1 MNPEFSAQSLSI
13 SAFAKAAA
21 ELQGVEKLSIFSRL
35 MEESDATALNTEVN
49 FQAQGEMRPDSAG
62 GFAAWVRLQAQI
74 RLPMVC
80 QRCMGPVEMEVQCDR
95 AFRFVAIEALAE
107 EEDENSEEDV
117 LVISKHFDL
126 LSLVE
131 DELLMALPA
140 APKHPTCP
148 QPVKLRVADADFTE
162 VESDKPNPF
171 AVLGQ
176 LKKGTT
182 D

>member
-1 MNPEFSAQSLSI
+1 MNPEFSAHSLSI

-21 ELQGVEKLSIFSRL
+21 ALRGVEKLSHFSRL
-35 MEESDATALNTEVN
+35 MEESDAAALHTEVH

-62 GFAAWVRLQAQI
+62 VLACWVRLQAQT

-80 QRCMGPVEMEVQCDR
+80 QRCLGPVEMEVQCDR
-95 AFRFVAIEALAE
+95 TFRFVATEALAE
-107 EEDENSEEDV
+107 VEDENSEEDV

-131 DELLMALPA
+131 DELLMALPV
-140 APKHPTCP
+140 APKHSICP
-148 QPVKLRVADADFTE
+148 QAVTLSVADADFIAVDAE
-162 VESDKPNPF
+162 KPNPF

-176 LKKGTT
+176 LKKGLS

>member
-21 ELQGVEKLSIFSRL
+21 ELRVVEKLSNFSRL
-35 MEESDATALNTEVN
+35 MEESDATSLNAEVN
-49 FQAQGEMRPDSAG
+49 FQVQGEMRPDSAG
-62 GFAAWVRLQAQI
+62 GFAAWVRLQAQT

-80 QRCMGPVEMEVQCDR
+80 QRCMGSVEMLIQFDR
-95 AFRFVAIEALAE
+95 EFRFVATEALAE
-107 EEDENSEEDV
+107 VEDENSEEDV

-131 DELLMALPA
+131 DELLMALPV
-140 APKHPTCP
+140 APKHQTCP
-148 QPVKLRVADADFTE
+148 QAVKLSAADADFME
-162 VESDKPNPF
+162 VQADKPNPF
-171 AVLGQ
+171 AVLEQ
-176 LKKGTT
+176 LKKGSA

>member
-1 MNPEFSAQSLSI
+1 MNPEFSAKSLSI
-13 SAFAKAAA
+13 AAFAKAAA
-21 ELQGVEKLSIFSRL
+21 ALRGVEKLSNFSRL
-35 MEESDATALNTEVN
+35 MEESDATSLNTEVN
-49 FQAQGEMRPDSAG
+49 FQAQGDMRPDSAG
-62 GFAAWVRLQAQI
+62 GFSAWVRLQAQT

-95 AFRFVAIEALAE
+95 TFRFVATEALAE
-107 EEDENSEEDV
+107 VEDETSEEDV

-140 APKHPTCP
+140 APKHLTCP
-148 QPVKLRVADADFTE
+148 HPVKLSVADTDFIA
-162 VESDKPNPF
+162 VEADKPNPF
-171 AVLGQ
+171 AVLGK
-176 LKKGTT
+176 LKKGAV

>member
-1 MNPEFSAQSLSI
+1 MATKRDYYEVLGIRREATVDDIKKSYRQLAMKNHPDRNPGDAEAEMRF
-13 SAFAKAAA
+13 KEAA
-21 ELQGVEKLSIFSRL
+21 EAYEILSDEGTRQRYVD
-35 MEESDATALNTEVN
+35 DA
-49 FQAQGEMRPDSAG
+49 RSCH
-62 GFAAWVRLQAQI
+62 AA
-74 RLPMVC
+74 C
-80 QRCMGPVEMEVQCDR
+80 CMGPVEMEVQCDR
-95 AFRFVAIEALAE
+95 AFRFVATEALAE

-162 VESDKPNPF
+162 VEADKPNPF

-176 LKKGTT
+176 LKKGAT